1 MFVIP
6 IIPVTPAILVTLF
19 PALTLVGRQKRGAS
33 TAVEA
38 PRKFALRVQTI

>member
-19 PALTLVGRQKRGAS
+19 PALTLVGRQNKGLPLLWKPLAS
-33 TAVEA
+33 SH
-38 PRKFALRVQTI
+38 